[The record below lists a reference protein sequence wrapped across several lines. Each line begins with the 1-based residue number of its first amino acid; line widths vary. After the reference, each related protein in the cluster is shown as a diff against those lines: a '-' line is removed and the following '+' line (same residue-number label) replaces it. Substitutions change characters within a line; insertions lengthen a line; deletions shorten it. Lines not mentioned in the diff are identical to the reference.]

1 MFCVFFTCG
10 SGISNSSYDQD
21 FLVTETLNFG
31 VVLLF
36 LRGGDVGG
44 GNRWSGASHRSVPA
58 LGSLSVR
65 PDRCSTILV
74 RTPVLCTSYESKPIK
89 YQVIIEST
97 TVYTSMMY
105 QKGTRA
111 VKPIVYFIQG

>member
-1 MFCVFFTCG
+1 MFCVFFTCD

-58 LGSLSVR
+58 PGSLSVR

-89 YQVIIEST
+89 HQVIIGRKR
-97 TVYTSMMY
+97 
-105 QKGTRA
+105 KGKDWEGLKGRNLEE
-111 VKPIVYFIQG
+111 QE